1 MLLQKTSAL
10 SLVLI
15 QACLWAIPLHTAAET
30 LPGLP
35 PSAAVAE
42 FLLVSPAYLAA
53 QRGSDAERMVARQH
67 QIGPYEWTGTA
78 AASRRSQTD
87 PTRERFQEYEL
98 GLERTV
104 RLPGKVAVATRAGET
119 RVAQSEAMAR
129 KVWHEQARLLLER
142 YATWLRERES
152 ARTWAQQV
160 ALLRQQWSATERR
173 QQLGDAARIEQQQ
186 ALAALTQAEAQQ
198 LAAESRLASASAAL
212 SRGLPALPSTSDALP
227 FSVVP
232 EAESTASLVDRQLRY
247 SPEVTLAR
255 QEQQVAEAQLQLDTA
270 ERRADPTVGVR
281 FTRERGGAEHT
292 AALVLSVP
300 FGGEY
305 RSAGA
310 QASAFRVS
318 AAAQL
323 LLDVERRTQ
332 TEAAQRVRDLVSAYE
347 SWQRQAE
354 AARQLT
360 SVADKLGNGYRLGEG
375 NLNDVLSAR
384 RLANE
389 QQLVAATG
397 LADLWTARLRLQLES
412 GVLWSHP

>member
-1 MLLQKTSAL
+1 MLLNKKPVL
-10 SLVLI
+10 GLVLLH
-15 QACLWAIPLHTAAET
+15 AYLWAAPQHAAAET

-35 PSAAVAE
+35 PPTAVAE
-42 FLLVSPAYLAA
+42 FLLQSPAYQAA
-53 QRGSDAERMVARQH
+53 QRGSDAERMVAKQH
-67 QIGPYEWTGTA
+67 RIGPYEWTGTA
-78 AASRRSQTD
+78 ATSRRSQND

-104 RLPGKVAVATRAGET
+104 RLPGKTAASNRAGET

-152 ARTWAQQV
+152 ASTWAQQV
-160 ALLRQQWSATERR
+160 TLLRQQWSATERR

-198 LAAESRLASASAAL
+198 LAAESRLASAKAAL
-212 SRGLPALPSTSDALP
+212 SKGLPALPLMSDALP
-227 FSVVP
+227 SGVAP
-232 EAESTASLVDRQLRY
+232 EAESAASLVDRQVRY
-247 SPEVTLAR
+247 SPEMTLAR
-255 QEQQVAEAQLQLDTA
+255 QEQQVAEAQLRLDTA

-310 QASAFRVS
+310 QASAFRAS

-323 LLDVERRTQ
+323 LLEVERRTH
-332 TEAAQRVRDLVSAYE
+332 TEADQRVRDLASAYA
-347 SWQRQAE
+347 SWQHQVE

-412 GVLWSHP
+412 GGLWSHP

>member
-15 QACLWAIPLHTAAET
+15 QACLWAIPLHTSAET

-35 PSAAVAE
+35 TSAAVAE

-78 AASRRSQTD
+78 ATSRRSQND
-87 PTRERFQEYEL
+87 PTRERLQEYEL

-119 RVAQSEAMAR
+119 RAAQSEAMAR

-142 YATWLRERES
+142 YAIWLRERES

-173 QQLGDAARIEQQQ
+173 QQLGDAPRIEQQQ

-198 LAAESRLASASAAL
+198 LAAESRLASAAL
-212 SRGLPALPSTSDALP
+212 SRGLPALPSMSDAALP
-227 FSVVP
+227 SAVAP

-247 SPEVTLAR
+247 SPEMTLAR
-255 QEQQVAEAQLQLDTA
+255 QEQQVAEAQLRLDTS

-305 RSAGA
+305 RSAGV
-310 QASAFRVS
+310 QASAFRAS

-332 TEAAQRVRDLVSAYE
+332 TEADQRVRDLVSAYE

-389 QQLVAATG
+389 QQLVVATG